1 VPQLPD
7 TAAMTIAPDW
17 VAEVLSPSTE
27 ALDRVAKLRT
37 YAREGVSY
45 VWLVNPRTQT
55 LEILRL
61 EHAQWVVVATHDGD
75 VSVRA
80 EPFPSPILTVPL

>member
-1 VPQLPD
+1 VTVGDPALVRLGD
-7 TAAMTIAPDW
+7 RCSIA
-17 VAEVLSPSTE
+17 SSK